1 MLQDPENPYEEWED
15 TVQASSLAI
24 AQSKCEIIASQY
36 PLTEAI
42 NVTQTTK
49 TPSKNGTYKFLCWF
63 RTEIT
68 TDGSNTEINN

>member
-15 TVQASSLAI
+15 TVQASSLVM
-24 AQSKCEIIASQY
+24 AQSKCEIIASQF
-36 PLTEAI
+36 PLTQVI
-42 NVTQTTK
+42 NVTQITK
-49 TPSKNGTYKFLCWF
+49 TPNKNGTYKFLCWF

>member
-15 TVQASSLAI
+15 SVQASSLAM

-36 PLTEAI
+36 PLTQVI
-42 NVTQTTK
+42 NITQTTK
-49 TPSKNGTYKFLCWF
+49 NPNRSGTYKFICWF

-68 TDGSNTEINN
+68 TDGSNT